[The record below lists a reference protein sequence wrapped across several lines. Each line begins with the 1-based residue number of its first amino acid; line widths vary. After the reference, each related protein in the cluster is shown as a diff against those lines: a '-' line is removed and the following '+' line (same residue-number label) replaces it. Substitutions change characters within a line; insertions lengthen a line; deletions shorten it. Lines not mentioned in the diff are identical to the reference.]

1 MMIKRIKN
9 YDFTLMITPV
19 LLTAF
24 GAVMI
29 YSASMVLAVVEGHE
43 STHYLVKQVQW
54 FILAMGA
61 FAVTSMIPYRKY
73 QRLIKLIVL
82 LVVALLAGVLVFG
95 STVNNA
101 RSWFDFGLISLQPA
115 EFAKLGLIIYLASVY
130 SKNSPISMNLSGSAA
145 AASLNRC
152 YTRADC
158 NAA

>member
-1 MMIKRIKN
+1 MIKRIKN

-95 STVNNA
+95 STVNTPGH
-101 RSWFDFGLISLQPA
+101 GLT
-115 EFAKLGLIIYLASVY
+115 LG
-130 SKNSPISMNLSGSAA
+130 
-145 AASLNRC
+145 
-152 YTRADC
+152 
-158 NAA
+158 